1 LIRLK
6 EKMKL
11 MKKREFI
18 ETVSLKITRILVQI
32 SELQEFVRSNMNSE
46 KKKKPKLS
54 TQSKDELKRKIIKKF
69 GKEPPEEE
77 LECL

>member
-1 LIRLK
+1 
-6 EKMKL
+6 MKL